1 MRDRKYTVKTQLE
14 VEDIQEIT
22 AAVLD
27 TLKPLLAVKGLVEIQ
42 PQDRHF
48 NVKQLSEYMGMSA
61 QWIYNNMRTIP
72 HFNLNRKPLFRKSE
86 IDTWIEQYRVKT
98 ETDNLP
104 EPVKPVINNKKARA
118 GVGCFKQRRP

>member
-1 MRDRKYTVKTQLE
+1 MKTQLE

-27 TLKPLLAVKGLVEIQ
+27 TLKPLLAVKGFSEIE

-86 IDTWIEQYRVKT
+86 IDAWIEQYRVKMET
-98 ETDNLP
+98 ETLP
-104 EPVKPVINNKKARA
+104 EPIKPFINKKARA
-118 GVGCFKQRRP
+118 GVGCFKQRRAVTSP